1 MAGGWSFVCRCACM
15 DLCPAQPPPKGVSS
29 DVWVFRRPS
38 YNLRVFCATRLGP
51 SLFTLIA
58 ASWCRRRAADGGRW
72 FLGCQR
78 HGSGWR
84 KPARATHGDSQPP
97 PSLPSLSLSLP
108 LSLSPSLSVSLPFPS
123 RSLPLSF
130 ALVYCPPASSRSPPP
145 RSFSLRLLPSP
156 THCRPPWVPRLD
168 PSRPAAVLHSHR
180 AAQTGRGFHFRGARQ
195 RPRTTGA
202 VVAVRT
208 TSSAAGTTLGRAVC

>member
-97 PSLPSLSLSLP
+97 PSLPSLSLSLCLSLP
-108 LSLSPSLSVSLPFPS
+108 LSLSL
-123 RSLPLSF
+123 
-130 ALVYCPPASSRSPPP
+130 SRSPLALFLSLSLSFIVRLPLLAPRPP
-145 RSFSLRLLPSP
+145 ALSLSASCHRRHTAGRRGYPALTLPDLPPSYTHIGPHKQVAVFISEVRGRGHEPPVRLWLYGRQALRL
-156 THCRPPWVPRLD
+156 
-168 PSRPAAVLHSHR
+168 
-180 AAQTGRGFHFRGARQ
+180 AR
-195 RPRTTGA
+195 R
-202 VVAVRT
+202 
-208 TSSAAGTTLGRAVC
+208 